1 MPTLLHLDSS
11 ADLDHGRSRTLTA
24 AFAEA
29 WRARGDDYRVIYR
42 DLHRDPLPHLE
53 TAALH
58 WPAPARP
65 EGARVPAEAG
75 ALQQAII
82 DELLAADVLL
92 VGAPLY
98 NYTVPSTLKAW
109 LDRVHVPGVLTPAEP
124 GDPQPLRGRPA
135 VGVVT
140 RGGVYDAGTP
150 TEDWDHGSPVLS
162 IILGAAFGMELRLV
176 TASATL
182 AERLPA
188 MAPLADRAAAEFAA
202 ARDELVSLATT
213 IG

>member
-11 ADLDHGRSRTLTA
+11 ADLDRGRSRALTA
-24 AFAEA
+24 AFADA
-29 WRARGDDYRVIYR
+29 WRARGADYTVVYR
-42 DLHRDPLPHLE
+42 DLQSDPLPHLE

-58 WPAPARP
+58 WP
-65 EGARVPAEAG
+65 EGARPAGAIVPAAAA
-75 ALQQAII
+75 ALQQEII

-124 GDPQPLRGRPA
+124 GGAQPLAGRPA
-135 VGVVT
+135 VVAVT
-140 RGGVYDAGTP
+140 RGGTYDDGTATAG
-150 TEDWDHGSPVLS
+150 WDHGSPVLS
-162 IILGAAFGMELRLV
+162 IILGNAFGMEVRIV

-188 MAPLADRAAAEFAA
+188 MAALRDRAAAEFDAA
-202 ARDELVSLATT
+202 AATLRSLAREV
-213 IG
+213 G